1 VNTAIVAGLFALG
14 GGIVTAT
21 LQNWLTGRS
30 AVAGDLRTERA
41 AVYTDLWRLTGA
53 VSRWPR
59 TDLTAADVGT
69 LHRRYR
75 AWYYDTAGGLYLSA
89 GARARYG
96 EMQELFGTMAGAG
109 ATDPLDDETY
119 HLLMESASALRTAL
133 TDDLSTRDQA
143 SLLAYLSR
151 RRVQRSAGRAA
162 VARHA
167 ALDRQ
172 AQTRSLVSS
181 APQIALARTESG
193 TLALPPPAPPV
204 SPGGP
209 AEAAAPGDA

>member
-1 VNTAIVAGLFALG
+1 MNTAIVAGLFALG

-30 AVAGDLRTERA
+30 MVAGDLRTERVT
-41 AVYTDLWRLTGA
+41 VYTDLWRLTGA

-69 LHRRYR
+69 LHRHFR

-89 GARARYG
+89 NARDRYG

-133 TDDLSTRDQA
+133 TEDLSTRDKP

-151 RRVQRSAGRAA
+151 RRSQRRAARAA

-167 ALDRQ
+167 ALGHQVR
-172 AQTRSLVSS
+172 TRSLVAS
-181 APQIALARTESG
+181 APPIALARTESG
-193 TLALPPPAPPV
+193 TLVLPPSAPPAV
-204 SPGGP
+204 PGSP
-209 AEAAAPGDA
+209 AAPVGDG